1 MKTKKEYFYEETGK
15 HIRNVHLVME
25 QIVADL
31 LAQARRHDISKYS
44 PEEADLFAKVTP
56 ELSKSEYGSAEYK
69 KNLAKIEPAIK
80 HHHSMNRHHPEH
92 WKQGVKDMTL
102 MELLEMLADWIAA
115 SKRNPNGDIL
125 ASIDKNQERFG
136 YSDELK
142 VILKQTACQLDD
154 LTKKMEKHSEF

>member
-1 MKTKKEYFYEETGK
+1 
-15 HIRNVHLVME
+15 
-25 QIVADL
+25 
-31 LAQARRHDISKYS
+31 
-44 PEEADLFAKVTP
+44 
-56 ELSKSEYGSAEYK
+56 
-69 KNLAKIEPAIK
+69 
-80 HHHSMNRHHPEH
+80 MNRHHPEH